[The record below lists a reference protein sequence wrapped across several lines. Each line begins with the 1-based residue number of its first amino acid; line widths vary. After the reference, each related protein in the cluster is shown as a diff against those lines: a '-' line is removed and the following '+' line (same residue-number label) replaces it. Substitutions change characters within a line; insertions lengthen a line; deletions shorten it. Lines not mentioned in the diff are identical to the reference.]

1 MIRDTSA
8 TDRLVEV
15 GSNRNRKL
23 IYIGA
28 GIAVVA
34 ALAFAVPHL
43 ATMFSAD
50 SSVSASRLS
59 FATVTR
65 GPFVRDIAAEGK
77 VELLTG
83 FAEKF
88 PAHVIGILPLVRN
101 WRGGWQSWPILLS

>member
-34 ALAFAVPHL
+34 ALAFAAPHV

-50 SSVSASRLS
+50 SSVSGAPIVGGCNNSS
-59 FATVTR
+59 IVT
-65 GPFVRDIAAEGK
+65 PTTSQI
-77 VELLTG
+77 
-83 FAEKF
+83 
-88 PAHVIGILPLVRN
+88 
-101 WRGGWQSWPILLS
+101 